1 MNPEL
6 LHYYN
11 RELAYLREL
20 GAEFAQAY
28 PKVAARLGVHDTAVA
43 DPYVERLLEGFSFL
57 TARIQMKMDAEFPR
71 LSQQL
76 LDVIQPSWLMPTPSM
91 GLVQFRPSMSEGA
104 LAKGFT
110 LPRHTALRSR
120 IPAGEQTACEFS
132 TCHAVDLWPMSLS
145 QVRLGDVAADLPL
158 AALGNRQA
166 AQARSALKLDFTV
179 QGGLTLEE
187 LALDELSL
195 HLDGPESD
203 SSLLLDALLR
213 QALGV
218 FIQMEDEAPQ
228 FLATSDCLTHDGLE
242 DEQAILPMVSHEF
255 SGHRLLREY
264 FALPGRFAFVRLR
277 GLQAA
282 IARGRAQER
291 KSRRWSLHIVLKQ
304 VWPDL
309 AARVGPGHVRLYCT
323 PVVNLFRRR
332 SERMAL
338 RPQATDHH
346 VVMDRTRPM
355 DFEVCLMEQV
365 QGHSRQGSDDVLFR
379 PLYASTAQDAGR
391 YGSYYTLRR
400 EPRVVSDT
408 QKRWG
413 GRSSY
418 GGSEVYLSLVNQHEQ
433 SEFFGMNQISVTAWC
448 SNRDLPLLLPR
459 SPESDFSLQVSAPVA
474 GVSLLGAL
482 TRPRAASTGGRQAWD
497 LISQM
502 SLAQLGVAQSDP
514 TQAAGRWRTLLAP
527 HVDSSDAGA
536 LRQLASIMSVQAR
549 PVQRAM
555 PGPGPLVM
563 ARGVHFAVTL
573 DQSGFPGGRPF
584 VLAAVL
590 SRYLARHVSL
600 NSFVS
605 TQFLSETGVELG
617 AWGPQAGTRAVL

>member
-76 LDVIQPSWLMPTPSM
+76 LDVIQPSWLMPMPSM
-91 GLVQFRPSMSEGA
+91 GVVQFRPSMSEGA

-110 LPRHTALRSR
+110 MPRHTALRSR

-132 TCHAVDLWPMSLS
+132 TCHAVSLWPMSLS
-145 QVRLGDVAADLPL
+145 QVRLGDVAADVPL
-158 AALGNRQA
+158 AALGSRQA
-166 AQARSALKLDFTV
+166 AQARSALRLDFSV

-195 HLDGPESD
+195 HLGGPESD

-218 FIQMEDEAPQ
+218 FVQMEDEAPQ
-228 FLATSDCLTHDGLE
+228 FLACSDCLSHDGLE
-242 DEQAILPMVSHEF
+242 DDQAILPMVSHEF

-264 FALPGRFAFVRLR
+264 FALPGRFAFVKLR

-282 IARGRAQER
+282 IAKRRTQDL
-291 KSRRWSLHIVLKQ
+291 KSRRWSIHIVLKQ
-304 VWPDL
+304 AWPDL
-309 AARVGPGHVRLYCT
+309 AARVGLAHVRLYCT

-346 VVMDRTRPM
+346 VVMDRTRPL

-365 QGHSRQGSDDVLFR
+365 QGHGRQGTDDVVFR
-379 PLYASTAQDAGR
+379 PLYASTAQDSGR
-391 YGSYYTLRR
+391 YGSYYTVRR
-400 EPRVVSDT
+400 EARVVSDSH
-408 QKRWG
+408 KRWG

-418 GGSEVYLSLVNQHEQ
+418 GGSEVYLSLVNQQEQ

-474 GVSLLGAL
+474 SISLLGAL
-482 TRPRAASTGGRQAWD
+482 TRPRAASSSGRQAWD
-497 LISQM
+497 LIAQM

-514 TQAAGRWRTLLAP
+514 TEAAGRWRALLAP

-536 LRQLASIMSVQAR
+536 LRQLASIVAVQAR

-563 ARGVHFAVTL
+563 ARGVHFEVTL
-573 DQSGFPGGRPF
+573 EQSGFPGGRPF

-605 TQFLSETGVELG
+605 TQFRSETGVELG
-617 AWGPQAGTRAVL
+617 SWGPQVGTRAGL

>member
-76 LDVIQPSWLMPTPSM
+76 LDVIQPSWLMPMPSM
-91 GLVQFRPSMSEGA
+91 GLVQFHPSMSEGA
-104 LAKGFT
+104 LAKGFI

-132 TCHAVDLWPMSLS
+132 TCHAVSLWPMLLS
-145 QVRLGDVAADLPL
+145 GVRLGDMAADLPL
-158 AALGNRQA
+158 AALGSRSA
-166 AQARSALKLDFTV
+166 PQARSSLRLDFTV

-187 LALDELSL
+187 LAVDELSL

-203 SSLLLDALLR
+203 SSVLLDALLQ

-218 FIQMEDEAPQ
+218 FVQMEDEAPR
-228 FLATSDCLTHDGLE
+228 FLATAQCLTHDGLD
-242 DEQAILPMVSHEF
+242 DEQAILPMASNEF

-264 FALPGRFAFVRLR
+264 FSLPGRFSFVRLR
-277 GLQAA
+277 GLQAM
-282 IARGRAQER
+282 IARRRAQGL
-291 KSRRWSLHIVLKQ
+291 KSRRWSVHIVFRQ
-304 VWPDL
+304 AWPDL

-338 RPQATDHH
+338 RAQATDHH

-355 DFEVCLMEQV
+355 DFEVCQLEQV
-365 QGHSRQGSDDVLFR
+365 QGHGRQSADDVLFR
-379 PLYASTAQDAGR
+379 PLYATTAQDAGR
-391 YGSYYTLRR
+391 HGSYYTVRR
-400 EPRVVSDT
+400 EPRVVSDS

-418 GGSEVYLSLVNQHEQ
+418 AGSEVYLSLVNQHEQ

-474 GVSLLGAL
+474 AVRLLGGP
-482 TRPRAASTGGRQAWD
+482 TRPRSASAGGRQAWE

-514 TQAAGRWRTLLAP
+514 LEAAGRWRALLAP
-527 HVDSSDAGA
+527 HVDSADAGS
-536 LRQLASIMSVQAR
+536 LRQIAAIAAVHAR

-563 ARGVHFAVTL
+563 ARGVHFEVTL

-584 VLAAVL
+584 ALAAVL
-590 SRYLARHVSL
+590 SRYLARHVSV

-605 TQFLSETGVELG
+605 TQFRSETGAELG
-617 AWGPQAGTRAVL
+617 VWAPSAGTRAVL

>member
-145 QVRLGDVAADLPL
+145 QIRLGDVAADLPL
-158 AALGNRQA
+158 AALGSRQA

-309 AARVGPGHVRLYCT
+309 AARVGLGHVRLYCT

-482 TRPRAASTGGRQAWD
+482 TRPRAASTGGRQSWD

-536 LRQLASIMSVQAR
+536 LRQLASIMYVQAR

>member
-158 AALGNRQA
+158 AALGSRQA

-365 QGHSRQGSDDVLFR
+365 QGHSRQGSNDVLFR

>member
-145 QVRLGDVAADLPL
+145 QVRLGDMAADLPL
-158 AALGNRQA
+158 AALGSRQA

-264 FALPGRFAFVRLR
+264 FALPDRFAFVRLR

-563 ARGVHFAVTL
+563 ARGVHFEVTL

>member
-145 QVRLGDVAADLPL
+145 QVRLGGVAADLPL
-158 AALGNRQA
+158 AALGSRQA

>member
-110 LPRHTALRSR
+110 MPRHTALRSR

-145 QVRLGDVAADLPL
+145 QIRLGDVAADLPL
-158 AALGNRQA
+158 AALGSRQA

-179 QGGLTLEE
+179 HGGLTLEE

-242 DEQAILPMVSHEF
+242 DDQAILPMVSHEF

-304 VWPDL
+304 AWPDL

-365 QGHSRQGSDDVLFR
+365 QGHGRQGTDDVLFR
-379 PLYASTAQDAGR
+379 PLYSSTAQDSGR

-474 GVSLLGAL
+474 GVSLLGGL
-482 TRPRAASTGGRQAWD
+482 TRPRPASTGGRQAWD

-514 TQAAGRWRTLLAP
+514 KQAAGRWRALLAP
-527 HVDSSDAGA
+527 HVDSADAGA
-536 LRQLASIMSVQAR
+536 LRQLASIVAVQAR

-555 PGPGPLVM
+555 PVPGPLVM
-563 ARGVHFAVTL
+563 ARGVHFEVTL
-573 DQSGFPGGRPF
+573 DQSGFPDGRPF

-605 TQFLSETGVELG
+605 TQFRSETGVELG

>member
-1 MNPEL
+1 
-6 LHYYN
+6 
-11 RELAYLREL
+11 
-20 GAEFAQAY
+20 
-28 PKVAARLGVHDTAVA
+28 
-43 DPYVERLLEGFSFL
+43 
-57 TARIQMKMDAEFPR
+57 
-71 LSQQL
+71 
-76 LDVIQPSWLMPTPSM
+76 
-91 GLVQFRPSMSEGA
+91 
-104 LAKGFT
+104 
-110 LPRHTALRSR
+110 
-120 IPAGEQTACEFS
+120 
-132 TCHAVDLWPMSLS
+132 MSLS
-145 QVRLGDVAADLPL
+145 QVRLGGVAADLPL
-158 AALGNRQA
+158 AALGSRQA

-536 LRQLASIMSVQAR
+536 LRQLASIVSVQAR

>member
-158 AALGNRQA
+158 AALGSRQA
-166 AQARSALKLDFTV
+166 AQALSALKLDFTV